1 MEIDITDF
9 FNEADPAEYSASRAE
24 LGVNAGKIT
33 WAAAKERAAVP
44 PQLLDTEDKLDALRD
59 HVKGFGAWSREEI
72 AAWDAVE
79 CNALFI
85 QMVSGDMREGDLH
98 SEMTA
103 TDWKRYQ
110 KRSERGEVA
119 GRIFRGDIPGNE
131 GFGRVYY
138 YLGD

>member
-9 FNEADPAEYSASRAE
+9 FNGDDPSNYSASRVE

-33 WAAAKERAAVP
+33 WEAAKERAASP
-44 PQLLDTEDKLDALRD
+44 PQILDTEDKLDALRD
-59 HVKGFGAWSREEI
+59 HVKGFGAWEPEEI

-85 QMVSGDMREGDLH
+85 QMVSGDMREADLGPAM
-98 SEMTA
+98 SID
-103 TDWKRYQ
+103 DWAEYER
-110 KRSERGEVA
+110 RSERGEVA
-119 GRIFRGDIPGNE
+119 GSIFRGE
-131 GFGRVYY
+131 GGAVYY